1 MVREITYDDMTKA
14 QLIELVITQRACV
27 RREHS
32 YLKSK
37 TKAEL
42 KRMLISN
49 RGTVIIRNW

>member
-1 MVREITYDDMTKA
+1 MAREITYDDMTKT
-14 QLIELVITQRACV
+14 QLIELVIAQRACV

-42 KRMLISN
+42 KELLMSN
-49 RGTVIIRNW
+49 KGTMIIRNW

>member
-14 QLIELVITQRACV
+14 QLIELVIAQRACV
-27 RREHS
+27 RREYS

-42 KRMLISN
+42 KELLISN
-49 RGTVIIRNW
+49 RGTMIIRNW